1 MQNTTQ
7 NRTQNTTQNTAGE
20 LPPGQRRIA
29 RFPRFG
35 THLSRPAPVVPA
47 DPMIEIRGAVIE
59 PFDVSL
65 ASLAELPRRDIV
77 ADFHC
82 VTGWSTTNLRWE
94 GVSFET
100 FYRNVIA
107 PALAPD
113 AVVTHIVFG
122 GLDGFRSVVLLEDAL
137 ADGVM
142 IAERLGGR
150 PLDSDHGAPVR
161 LVSPAQYGYIST
173 KHLCRID
180 VRTAAPSSRRVP
192 IAALLIKSHPRAR
205 VEKEERHAFLPT
217 WLVRPVYRAL
227 KVPFLYLCGRASPQR
242 DAPQRRLADRGSA

>member
-1 MQNTTQ
+1 MQNSVQHATR
-7 NRTQNTTQNTAGE
+7 NARYTAGE
-20 LPPGQRRIA
+20 LPPGQRRIS

-47 DPMIEIRGAVIE
+47 NPTIEIRGAVTE
-59 PFDVSL
+59 PFDVPL
-65 ASLAELPRRDIV
+65 ARLGELPRRDLV

-94 GVSFET
+94 GVPFET
-100 FYRNVIA
+100 FYRDIIA

-113 AVVTHIVFG
+113 AVVTHLVFG

-137 ADGVM
+137 ADEVT
-142 IAERLGGR
+142 IADRLGGR
-150 PLDSDHGAPVR
+150 PLDPDHGAPVR

-180 VRTAAPSSRRVP
+180 VRTAAPSSRRLP

-205 VEKEERHAFLPT
+205 VEMEERHAFLPT
-217 WLVRPVYRAL
+217 WLVRPIYRAL
-227 KVPFLYLCGRASPQR
+227 KVPFLYLCDRPSPQSDTSR
-242 DAPQRRLADRGSA
+242 RRLADRGPA